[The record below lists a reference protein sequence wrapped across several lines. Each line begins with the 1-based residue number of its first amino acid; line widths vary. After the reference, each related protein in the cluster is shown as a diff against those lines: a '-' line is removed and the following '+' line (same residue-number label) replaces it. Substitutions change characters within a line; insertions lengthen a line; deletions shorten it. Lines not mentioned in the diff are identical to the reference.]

1 MNDQQLLREYT
12 ADGSEAAFAE
22 LYRRHAGWVGGVARR
37 LAGDEELARDI
48 TQAVFLVLA
57 QRARHI
63 KAEAAL
69 NAWLFETTRR
79 TTKTALRLEAR
90 RKRREREVAMMH
102 RVNSPTDDVLW
113 PQLASDLDGL
123 VHKLRSTDRDAILL
137 RFYQHKTHEQ

>member
-37 LAGDEELARDI
+37 LSGDEELARDI

-69 NAWLFETTRR
+69 NAWLFETARR
-79 TTKTALRLEAR
+79 TTKAALRLEAR
-90 RKRREREVAMMH
+90 RRRREMEVAMTQKID
-102 RVNSPTDDVLW
+102 RTDD
-113 PQLASDLDGL
+113 AD
-123 VHKLRSTDRDAILL
+123 
-137 RFYQHKTHEQ
+137 F